1 MPLLF
6 MKTTLDIMA
15 YVGMYVKISLTVHVN
30 LLMFSILCTLFTC
43 LVQRIKSEIALM
55 HLQQRLFHFHQMCD
69 KRYQEG

>member
-6 MKTTLDIMA
+6 MKTTVNIVA
-15 YVGMYVKISLTVHVN
+15 YVHVN
-30 LLMFSILCTLFTC
+30 LLMFSIISTLFTC